1 MSIRRAIRIG
11 LFSLIGAFL
20 LIQVIPY
27 GRDHTNPPVTAEP
40 AWDSPR
46 TRELAVAACFD
57 CHSNGTEWPW
67 YTNVAPMSWLSQ
79 HDVEEGRH
87 ALNFSEWDRPQEA
100 DDVGEVIRE
109 GGMPPLYYG
118 ITHSG
123 ARLSDA
129 EKARLIAGLEATFLA
144 DPPIHGGGESGES
157 GEGGEA
163 GEG

>member
-1 MSIRRAIRIG
+1 MSVGRVIRIG

-27 GRDHTNPPVTAEP
+27 GRDHANPPVTAEP

-57 CHSNGTEWPW
+57 CHSNEADWPW
-67 YTNVAPMSWLSQ
+67 YTNIAPVSWLSQ
-79 HDVEEGRH
+79 RDVDQGRE

-109 GGMPPLYYG
+109 GGMPPWYYG

-144 DPPIHGGGESGES
+144 SPPIEGDGGQGEEDGGS
-157 GEGGEA
+157 GEG
-163 GEG
+163 